1 MSFNSDELNY
11 LIYRYLKEAGFEHSA
26 FSFGNESRVAVDR
39 ISVAP
44 SEVVPGTLV
53 YVVQKGLQY
62 LEVESAI
69 AEDGT
74 EFELEDPISLLTPYN
89 VKRKAPKEDK
99 KDKKRKRE
107 EKEEKEKEK
116 ERKETKEKPGKSA
129 KKENNNMIVDDD
141 VKSENGKKSK
151 ETKEKEKDSSRTQS
165 AKATPS
171 PVTPTTPLSNSAN
184 SNNIQVPQTQA
195 TTLEGHTSEVFM
207 CSWNPKLSIIASGS
221 ADNTARYWNVPD
233 GPCGKKSADETM
245 KTSQILKHTNTSK
258 ESKDVTT
265 IDWNSAGTYLATGT
279 LDGVAR
285 IWDLKGKCKFKLEE
299 HLGAI
304 FALKWSRNGD
314 YLLSGS
320 VDSSAIVWD
329 ATTGLMK
336 QQFKYHSDAI
346 LDVDWKNADTFASCS
361 SDRAIF
367 VSQIGRSDHV
377 CEFLAHE
384 DEVNAIRWSPD
395 GRILASCSDD
405 KTAKLWTL
413 DSTSPI
419 HNLTD
424 HKKEIYTIKWSP
436 TGPGTKNPNSNLLLA
451 TASFDSTVKLWDV
464 EQGKCVQTL
473 SKHVDPVYSVAFS
486 PCGQYIASGSI
497 DRYIYIYSVKDGKL
511 VKSFRGSG
519 GIFEVCWNSV
529 GDKVAAC
536 FSNNVVS
543 VIDFKM

>member
-26 FSFGNESRVAVDR
+26 FSFGNESRVTVDR

-62 LEVESAI
+62 LEVESTI
-69 AEDGT
+69 TEDGT
-74 EFELEDPISLLTPYN
+74 EFELEEPISLLTPYN
-89 VKRKAPKEDK
+89 VKRKAPKEEK

-116 ERKETKEKPGKSA
+116 DRKETKEKPVKSA
-129 KKENNNMIVDDD
+129 KRESNNMILDDD
-141 VKSENGKKSK
+141 IKQENGSKKSK
-151 ETKEKEKDSSRTQS
+151 ETKEKEKDSL
-165 AKATPS
+165 KPS
-171 PVTPTTPLSNSAN
+171 GSKSSTSTPLSN
-184 SNNIQVPQTQA
+184 SNNIQVSQSNA
-195 TTLEGHTSEVFM
+195 STLEGHTSEVFM
-207 CSWNPKLSIIASGS
+207 CTWNPKLPIIASGS
-221 ADNTARYWNVPD
+221 ADNTARYWTIPD
-233 GPCGKKSADETM
+233 GPCGKKAAEEIM
-245 KTSQILKHTNTSK
+245 RTSLLLKHTNTNAQK

-265 IDWNSAGTYLATGT
+265 IDWNSSGTYLATGT

-285 IWDLKGKCKFKLEE
+285 IWDLKGKCKFKLEG

-304 FALKWSRNGD
+304 FALKWSRNGE

-329 ATTGLMK
+329 TNTGTMK
-336 QQFKYHSDAI
+336 QQFDYHSDAI

-367 VSQIGRSDHV
+367 VSQLGRTDHV
-377 CEFLAHE
+377 CKFLAHE

-413 DSTSPI
+413 DKTTPLY
-419 HNLTD
+419 NLTE

-436 TGPGTKNPNSNLLLA
+436 TGADTKNPNLPLLLA
-451 TASFDSTVKLWDV
+451 TASFDSTVKLWDA
-464 EQGKCVQTL
+464 ESGRCVQTL
-473 SKHVDPVYSVAFS
+473 SKHIDPVYSVAFS

-497 DRYIYIYSVKDGKL
+497 DQYIYIHSVKEGKL
-511 VKSFRGSG
+511 LKSYRGSG
-519 GIFEVCWNSV
+519 GIFEVCRNSI

-543 VIDFKM
+543 VIDMKM

>member
-1 MSFNSDELNY
+1 
-11 LIYRYLKEAGFEHSA
+11 
-26 FSFGNESRVAVDR
+26 
-39 ISVAP
+39 
-44 SEVVPGTLV
+44 
-53 YVVQKGLQY
+53 
-62 LEVESAI
+62 
-69 AEDGT
+69 
-74 EFELEDPISLLTPYN
+74 
-89 VKRKAPKEDK
+89 VKRKAPKEEK

-129 KKENNNMIVDDD
+129 KKENNNMVVDE
-141 VKSENGKKSK
+141 VKIENGLKKSK
-151 ETKEKEKDSSRTQS
+151 ETKEKEKEKEKEKDSVKTSYAS
-165 AKATPS
+165 K
-171 PVTPTTPLSNSAN
+171 VTPPSTPLSNSSSN
-184 SNNIQVPQTQA
+184 SVQVSQNHA
-195 TTLEGHTSEVFM
+195 STLEGHTSEVFM
-207 CSWNPKLSIIASGS
+207 CSWNPKHSIIASGS
-221 ADNTARYWNVPD
+221 ADNTARYWTVPD
-233 GPCGKKSADETM
+233 GPCGKKAAEETM
-245 KTSQILKHTNTSK
+245 RTSLILKHTNSAK

-265 IDWNSAGTYLATGT
+265 IDWNSSGTYLATGT
-279 LDGVAR
+279 LDGIAR

-329 ATTGLMK
+329 ANTGLMK

-367 VSQIGRSDHV
+367 VSQIGRSDHI

-413 DSTSPI
+413 DQTTPLY
-419 HNLTD
+419 NLTD

-436 TGPGTKNPNSNLLLA
+436 TGAGTKNPNANLLLA

-464 EQGKCVQTL
+464 EHGKCVQTL
-473 SKHVDPVYSVAFS
+473 NKHEDPVYSVAFS

-511 VKSFRGSG
+511 LKSFRGSG
-519 GIFEVCWNSV
+519 GIFEVCWNST

-543 VIDFKM
+543 VIDLKM